1 MYTLFVESVN
11 KSRIYFRR
19 MGVDLLVDLRKIDTE
34 QQNKNTINLDQMSVR
49 EALTVMNQE
58 DKKVAKAI
66 EKVLPEIEKAV
77 HVIIEKFNVGGRL
90 IYIGAGTSGR
100 LGVLDA
106 AECPPTFGAPKEQV
120 VGIIAGGEKAFTEAI
135 EGSEDN
141 IEMGKEDL
149 EKIGLTKNDV
159 VVGLAAS
166 GRTPYVIGALE
177 YANSIQAPTV
187 AIACTRESEIG
198 QVANIAIEATPGPEV
213 LTGSTRLKAGTT
225 QKLILNM
232 LSTISMVGIGKAYK
246 NLMVDV
252 QPSNEK
258 LISRAINIV
267 MQATGVEEAV
277 ARKKMEESE
286 GNVKAAILM
295 ILLDIDKETAEQKL
309 VETKGHIRQS
319 L

>member
-1 MYTLFVESVN
+1 
-11 KSRIYFRR
+11 

-198 QVANIAIEATPGPEV
+198 KVANIAIEATPGPEV

>member
-1 MYTLFVESVN
+1 
-11 KSRIYFRR
+11 

-141 IEMGKEDL
+141 IEMGKKDL
-149 EKIGLTKNDV
+149 KKIGLTKNDV

>member
-1 MYTLFVESVN
+1 
-11 KSRIYFRR
+11 

-141 IEMGKEDL
+141 IEMGKKDL

>member
-1 MYTLFVESVN
+1 
-11 KSRIYFRR
+11 
-19 MGVDLLVDLRKIDTE
+19 
-34 QQNKNTINLDQMSVR
+34 MSVR

-77 HVIIEKFNVGGRL
+77 HVIIEKFNAGGRL

>member
-1 MYTLFVESVN
+1 
-11 KSRIYFRR
+11 

-198 QVANIAIEATPGPEV
+198 KVANIAIEATPGPEV

-225 QKLILNM
+225 QKMILNM

>member
-1 MYTLFVESVN
+1 
-11 KSRIYFRR
+11 
-19 MGVDLLVDLRKIDTE
+19 
-34 QQNKNTINLDQMSVR
+34 MSVR

-141 IEMGKEDL
+141 IEMGKKDL
-149 EKIGLTKNDV
+149 KKIGLTKNDV

>member
-1 MYTLFVESVN
+1 
-11 KSRIYFRR
+11 
-19 MGVDLLVDLRKIDTE
+19 MGVDLLVDLRRIDTE

-66 EKVLPEIEKAV
+66 EKVLTEIEKAV

-198 QVANIAIEATPGPEV
+198 KVANIAIEATPGPEV

>member
-1 MYTLFVESVN
+1 
-11 KSRIYFRR
+11 
-19 MGVDLLVDLRKIDTE
+19 MGVDLLVDLRRIDTE

-141 IEMGKEDL
+141 IEMGKKDL

>member
-1 MYTLFVESVN
+1 
-11 KSRIYFRR
+11 

-77 HVIIEKFNVGGRL
+77 HAIIEKFNVGGRL

>member
-1 MYTLFVESVN
+1 
-11 KSRIYFRR
+11 
-19 MGVDLLVDLRKIDTE
+19 MGVDLLVDLRRIDTE

-77 HVIIEKFNVGGRL
+77 HVIIEKFNAGGRL

-141 IEMGKEDL
+141 IEMGKKDL
-149 EKIGLTKNDV
+149 KKIGLTKNDV

>member
-1 MYTLFVESVN
+1 
-11 KSRIYFRR
+11 

-177 YANSIQAPTV
+177 YANSIKAPTV

>member
-1 MYTLFVESVN
+1 
-11 KSRIYFRR
+11 

-66 EKVLPEIEKAV
+66 EKVLPEIEKSV

-177 YANSIQAPTV
+177 YANSLQAPTV

>member
-1 MYTLFVESVN
+1 
-11 KSRIYFRR
+11 

-66 EKVLPEIEKAV
+66 ENVLPEIEKAV

>member
-1 MYTLFVESVN
+1 
-11 KSRIYFRR
+11 
-19 MGVDLLVDLRKIDTE
+19 MGVDLLVDLRRIDTE

>member
-1 MYTLFVESVN
+1 
-11 KSRIYFRR
+11 

-77 HVIIEKFNVGGRL
+77 HVIIEKFNAGGRL

>member
-1 MYTLFVESVN
+1 MV
-11 KSRIYFRR
+11 
-19 MGVDLLVDLRKIDTE
+19 LLVDLAKLDTE
-34 QQNKNTINLDQMSVR
+34 RQNKDTMNLDQMSVR
-49 EALTVMNQE
+49 EALTVMNKE
-58 DKKVAKAI
+58 DKKVAAAI
-66 EKVLPEIEKAV
+66 EEVLPEIEQAV
-77 HVIIEKFNVGGRL
+77 KMIIEKFNAGGRL

-106 AECPPTFGAPKEQV
+106 SECPPTFGAPKEQV

-141 IEMGKEDL
+141 VEMGKEDL
-149 EKIGLTKNDV
+149 KNIALTEDDV

-177 YANSIQAPTV
+177 YANSINAPTV

-198 QVANIAIEATPGPEV
+198 KVANIAIEATPGPEV

-232 LSTISMVGIGKAYK
+232 LSTISMVGTGKAFK

-267 MQATGVEEAV
+267 MQATDVEKEV
-277 ARKKMEESE
+277 AEQKMEESG

-295 ILLDIDKETAEQKL
+295 ILLDVDKETAEKKL
-309 VETKGHIRQS
+309 EETNGHIRKS

>member
-1 MYTLFVESVN
+1 
-11 KSRIYFRR
+11 

-187 AIACTRESEIG
+187 AITCTRESEIG

>member
-1 MYTLFVESVN
+1 M
-11 KSRIYFRR
+11 
-19 MGVDLLVDLRKIDTE
+19 
-34 QQNKNTINLDQMSVR
+34 NLDQMSVR

-77 HVIIEKFNVGGRL
+77 HVIIEKFNAGGRL

-141 IEMGKEDL
+141 IEMGKKDL
-149 EKIGLTKNDV
+149 KKIGLTKNDV

>member
-1 MYTLFVESVN
+1 M
-11 KSRIYFRR
+11 
-19 MGVDLLVDLRKIDTE
+19 VDLAKLDTE
-34 QQNKNTINLDQMSVR
+34 RQNKDTMNLDQMSVR
-49 EALTVMNQE
+49 EALTVMNKE
-58 DKKVAKAI
+58 DKKVAAAI
-66 EKVLPEIEKAV
+66 EEVLPEIEQAV
-77 HVIIEKFNVGGRL
+77 KMIIEKFNAGGRL

-106 AECPPTFGAPKEQV
+106 SECPPTFGAPKEQV

-141 IEMGKEDL
+141 VEMGKEDL
-149 EKIGLTKNDV
+149 KNIALTEDDV

-177 YANSIQAPTV
+177 YANSINAPTV

-198 QVANIAIEATPGPEV
+198 KVANIAIEATPGPEV

-232 LSTISMVGIGKAYK
+232 LSTISMVGTGKAFK

-267 MQATGVEEAV
+267 MQATDVEKEV
-277 ARKKMEESE
+277 AEQKMEESG

-295 ILLDIDKETAEQKL
+295 ILLDVDKETAEKKL
-309 VETKGHIRQS
+309 EETNGHIRKS

>member
-1 MYTLFVESVN
+1 
-11 KSRIYFRR
+11 

-141 IEMGKEDL
+141 IEMGKKDL
-149 EKIGLTKNDV
+149 KKIGLTKDDV

>member
-1 MYTLFVESVN
+1 
-11 KSRIYFRR
+11 
-19 MGVDLLVDLRKIDTE
+19 MGVDLLVDLRRIDTE

-141 IEMGKEDL
+141 IEMGKKDL

-198 QVANIAIEATPGPEV
+198 KVANIAIEATPGPEV

>member
-1 MYTLFVESVN
+1 
-11 KSRIYFRR
+11 
-19 MGVDLLVDLRKIDTE
+19 MGVDLLVDLRRIDTE

-177 YANSIQAPTV
+177 YANLIQAPTV

>member
-1 MYTLFVESVN
+1 M
-11 KSRIYFRR
+11 
-19 MGVDLLVDLRKIDTE
+19 VDLAKLDTE
-34 QQNKNTINLDQMSVR
+34 RQNKDTMNLDQMSVR
-49 EALTVMNQE
+49 EALTVMNKE
-58 DKKVAKAI
+58 DGKVAAAI
-66 EKVLPEIEKAV
+66 EEVLPEIEQAV
-77 HVIIEKFNVGGRL
+77 KMIIEKFNAGGRL

-106 AECPPTFGAPKEQV
+106 SECPPTFGAPKEQV

-141 IEMGKEDL
+141 VEMGKEDL
-149 EKIGLTKNDV
+149 KNIALTEDDV

-177 YANSIQAPTV
+177 YANSINAPTV

-198 QVANIAIEATPGPEV
+198 KVANIAIEATPGPEV

-232 LSTISMVGIGKAYK
+232 LSTISMVGTGKAFK

-267 MQATGVEEAV
+267 MQATDVEKEV
-277 ARKKMEESE
+277 AEQKMEESG

-295 ILLDIDKETAEQKL
+295 ILLDVDKETAEKKL
-309 VETKGHIRQS
+309 EETNGHIRKS

>member
-1 MYTLFVESVN
+1 M
-11 KSRIYFRR
+11 
-19 MGVDLLVDLRKIDTE
+19 VDLGKLDTE
-34 QQNKNTINLDQMSVR
+34 QRNKETMNLDRMSVR
-49 EALTVMNQE
+49 EALVVMNKE
-58 DKKVAKAI
+58 DRKVAEAI
-66 EKVLPEIEKAV
+66 EEVLPEIEEAV
-77 HVIIEKFNVGGRL
+77 HVIIEKFNAGGRL

-120 VGIIAGGEKAFTEAI
+120 VGIIAGGDKALTEAI
-135 EGSEDN
+135 EGSEDHL
-141 IEMGKEDL
+141 EMGEEDL
-149 EKIGLTKNDV
+149 KTIGLTKDDV

-177 YANSIQAPTV
+177 YANSIHAPTV
-187 AIACTRESEIG
+187 AVACTRESEIG
-198 QVANIAIEATPGPEV
+198 KVANIAIEATPGPEV

-267 MQATGVEEAV
+267 MQATKAEEKV
-277 ARKKMEESE
+277 AEQKLEESGE
-286 GNVKAAILM
+286 NVKAAILM
-295 ILLDIDKETAEQKL
+295 ILLDIDKDMAEKKL
-309 VETKGHIRQS
+309 EETKGHIRKS

>member
-1 MYTLFVESVN
+1 M
-11 KSRIYFRR
+11 
-19 MGVDLLVDLRKIDTE
+19 
-34 QQNKNTINLDQMSVR
+34 NLDQMSVR

>member
-1 MYTLFVESVN
+1 
-11 KSRIYFRR
+11 

-141 IEMGKEDL
+141 IEMGKKDL
-149 EKIGLTKNDV
+149 KKIGLTKDDV

-177 YANSIQAPTV
+177 YANSLQAPTV